1 MELENLQ
8 KSNNKMK
15 VAVKFY
21 NEHPDQLGE
30 DLYDRFK
37 AAVRNQPD
45 VSITFEYLWNR
56 YAVDGSVLAEKQI
69 IDLFEKTC
77 QIKIDLTDDELAE
90 LNNEF
95 ADSKAT
101 VDDYLTEIM
110 YRAWFDFTID
120 QTRLIKILSTQY
132 YVGYYG
138 YVVIDNGKYHI
149 YGDSTEE
156 TQENELC
163 YRANYDDL
171 AQYPDDFP
179 VYANVHDFNDDRET
193 DFDREAFEYLDK
205 FNLMRIINEF
215 IDEYHIFKCQK
226 NVDYIADY
234 ALSAVDWQDFENYV
248 ETDMAE
254 CDLEDIQENIPIT
267 PTNSV
272 DYFQKQIDS
281 KINQILCKE
290 LGLAKDQMVD
300 ADRVLYQAQNLPF
313 EDLANLK
320 NVLEDLNYVDDLN
333 NYSNLMIAIA
343 DYQHCT
349 GIMAKLADPG
359 DLAANTLWYV
369 LVNQFDSTSYEIE
382 KALKATEQRLIKVF
396 EANQDLEKTLKR

>member
-1 MELENLQ
+1 
-8 KSNNKMK
+8 
-15 VAVKFY
+15 
-21 NEHPDQLGE
+21 
-30 DLYDRFK
+30 
-37 AAVRNQPD
+37 
-45 VSITFEYLWNR
+45 
-56 YAVDGSVLAEKQI
+56 
-69 IDLFEKTC
+69 
-77 QIKIDLTDDELAE
+77 
-90 LNNEF
+90 
-95 ADSKAT
+95 
-101 VDDYLTEIM
+101 M

-248 ETDMAE
+248 ETDMTE

-300 ADRVLYQAQNLPF
+300 ADRVLYQAQNLSF

-382 KALKATEQRLIKVF
+382 KVLKATEQRLIKVF